1 LGVDEYMKTSNV
13 VAYSQAALRN
23 AKASVVRLSM
33 LEGLDAHGRSMESR
47 WT

>member
-1 LGVDEYMKTSNV
+1 VDEYIKTSNV
-13 VAYSQAALRN
+13 VAYSQSALRK
-23 AKASVVRLSM
+23 AKMPVVRLSM

>member
-1 LGVDEYMKTSNV
+1 MKTSNV
-13 VAYSQAALRN
+13 VAYSQAALR
-23 AKASVVRLSM
+23 KANGPVVRLSQ